1 MYRNAPEHPRI
12 KEILRNGEIAEG
24 GHRRFDAENDFR
36 SLELSRVYEM
46 SEEEFT
52 EICVFRSMS
61 RRLLAAEPSFAGL
74 ARKGGAA
81 E

>member
-12 KEILRNGEIAEG
+12 KEILRNGEISEG
-24 GHRRFDAENDFR
+24 EHQRFDAENDSRNF
-36 SLELSRVYEM
+36 ELNRVYEM

-52 EICVFRSMS
+52 EICIFRSMT